1 MSNIKHCI
9 NCKHFRKDYKF
20 GGLWVPIIGWFIFF
34 LDFITKRHILYGKCA
49 IAFSNNNSRVFSKFK
64 DGLYYASRERNYGN
78 CGPEGNKY
86 EQK

>member
-34 LDFITKRHILYGKCA
+34 
-49 IAFSNNNSRVFSKFK
+49 
-64 DGLYYASRERNYGN
+64 
-78 CGPEGNKY
+78 
-86 EQK
+86 